1 MKFHPITE
9 AIDSRG
15 DENMA
20 IREFQT
26 DGQVLTVAFV
36 REFFQNALDAIL
48 DKTKKVRVRIRLVK
62 LTNDED
68 KKYIENTYKDA
79 SDLLRASGTFPIE
92 NHQYL
97 VIEEFNTIGLTGTD
111 KFKPLEEELSMSHW
125 SNFSFGMLRQSKE
138 KDSGGRNGVGKIM
151 LNLLSGLR
159 TVFYKTKRSD
169 DGQDW
174 IGGRMEFNASTELGE
189 GSDRTRYS
197 NWAWLSPYEGADVN
211 NLSGAEKLS
220 KLYKPT
226 ITKDHLD
233 EVDRIFGIQRNA
245 DEYGTS
251 WIIPSPLEKN
261 TPREEE
267 HELVDLESMISH
279 TIDSFSWAFMSNF
292 LEVDFDGLVINSENI
307 INVLNERFPTKK
319 HMWGFLDN
327 VRSFPPSELIDVNSL
342 WQDISE
348 DNLLDNEI
356 TNSDEIKDLSASF
369 NDDQLVGFRFP
380 ITLSKFKNP
389 RDPNRRPSVEKVE
402 TTMKI
407 FLQPLDP
414 DLTKKE
420 EMFLRKWLIISGE
433 KSIRSGASVMAVT
446 LIDDPALS
454 EFCAYAEITDHSKFN
469 DQKNTLK
476 QRYSDTRKTLSRIRK
491 AARVAFQTLNVT
503 DNKKYENI
511 LADMLGVAIAS
522 GIKRKPS
529 RRKRN
534 RTQITPNP
542 NPTPRN
548 QKFVELSDSFN
559 PLILKP
565 GNDPINVEDCP
576 MTVTLNCSTVGLLG
590 GVKDFD
596 MGEKGFIDT
605 NLSEQNCSSTIISN
619 GSLSV
624 EIQDPDFHLEIDGFE
639 SKFHT
644 SISIKY

>member
-26 DGQVLTVAFV
+26 DGQVLTIAFV

-48 DKTKKVRVRIRLVK
+48 DTTKKVRVRIRLVK
-62 LTNDED
+62 LTNAED

-79 SDLLRASGTFPIE
+79 SDLLRASGTYPIE
-92 NHQYL
+92 NHHYL
-97 VIEEFNTIGLTGTD
+97 VIEEFNTTGLTGTD
-111 KFKPLEEELSMSHW
+111 KFKPLEEELSESHW

-159 TVFYKTKRSD
+159 AVFYKTKRSD
-169 DGQDW
+169 DDQDW
-174 IGGRMEFNASTELGE
+174 IGGRMEFNKSTELGE

-197 NWAWLSPYEGADVN
+197 NWAWLSPYEGDDVN
-211 NLSGAEKLS
+211 NLSGEEKLS

-226 ITKDHLD
+226 TTQAHLD
-233 EVDRIFGIQRNA
+233 AMDRIFGIQRDN

-261 TPREEE
+261 TAREDE

-279 TIDSFSWAFMSNF
+279 TIDSFSWAFMSDF

-319 HMWGFLDN
+319 HMWSFLDD
-327 VRSFPPSELIDVNSL
+327 VRSFPPSELLDVNSL
-342 WQDISE
+342 WQDMSE
-348 DNLLDNEI
+348 DNLINNDI
-356 TNSDEIKDLSASF
+356 TNSDEIKAVSASF
-369 NDDQLVGFRFP
+369 NDDQLVGFSFP

-389 RDPNRRPSVEKVE
+389 GDPNRRPSVEKVE
-402 TTMKI
+402 TTMKV
-407 FLQPLDP
+407 FLQTLDP
-414 DLTKKE
+414 DQTKKE

-433 KSIRSGASVMAVT
+433 KSIRAGASVMAVT

-503 DNKKYENI
+503 DNKKYEDI
-511 LADMLGVAIAS
+511 LADILGVAIAS
-522 GIKRKPS
+522 GIKRKTK
-529 RRKRN
+529 RKRK
-534 RTQITPNP
+534 RRLVTRNP

-548 QKFVELSDSFN
+548 QKYVELSDDFD
-559 PLILKP
+559 PLVLKP
-565 GNDPINVEDCP
+565 GNDSINAEDCP

-596 MGEKGFIDT
+596 MGEKGFLDA
-605 NLSEQNCSSTIISN
+605 NFSEQNCSSTIVSN

-624 EIQDPDFHLEIDGFE
+624 EIQDPDFHLEIDGFK

-644 SISIKY
+644 SVSIKY